1 MNLFLQD
8 GKLNYAFKS
17 LKIENITARL
27 EYRGDKHNMLQ
38 IDSGEWKIAPI
49 GNTAQSFVKEG
60 TFTLH
65 FSKVGGG
72 VRFFVQFKASSD
84 FIERKCYRLCINGFL
99 PVRVNSFLYNAVQ
112 VAGRVR
118 DLEMGSRSYGTG
130 TIANQ
135 WEEGSQYMAF
145 KGKINARK
153 DYYGVLGFVSF
164 EEYFSEIA
172 MCENGE
178 FCAYANLDE
187 RPVAPNERI
196 STDKCF
202 LNIEYKNVDI
212 LRSYGKRIAVENKAE
227 KKFDLPT
234 GWCSWYYYGP
244 NISQEMILEN
254 MRYAKAEKL
263 PIQYIQIDDGWQ
275 KCYGDWDANER
286 FSMGMKALADEIKEN
301 GYTPGIWVAPFL
313 FAPESQTFKDNPS
326 FFIRGAK
333 GEFHPNRLID
343 FSVKEAR
350 KWLYDL
356 AHKLSVEWGYRY
368 IKIDLISYRLAISG
382 YKKRGFNAIKNF
394 REAIKIMRS
403 AVTEDTVFLTCT
415 APLGASAGIAD
426 CVRISDDIFE
436 RWKSL
441 RAVAKQVFRRYFI
454 EEYIH
459 TDPDCLMVR
468 TKDKHD
474 EETFRICVRDERE
487 IKTFVNFMSAAG
499 GALMLS
505 DKFSLLDEKDI
516 EKYRTLFPIND
527 KPAIP
532 LDLFE
537 REIPSVL
544 YYGHRDG
551 VDIYALFNW
560 SNKEDRISVNFSGEK
575 FVHSYYAKHNY
586 SPCNRFALTLAPHD
600 SEIIYVADSQEK
612 LNKLGKAIMPSFV
625 E

>member
-8 GKLNYAFKS
+8 GKLSYAFKS
-17 LKIENITARL
+17 WKIKDITARL

-38 IDSGEWKIAPI
+38 IDSGEWKINDNAT
-49 GNTAQSFVKEG
+49 TAESMVKEG
-60 TFTLH
+60 VFRLR

-72 VRFFVQFKASSD
+72 VRFFVTFKASPD
-84 FIERKCYRLCINGFL
+84 FTERKCYRLCVNGFL
-99 PVRVNSFLYNAVQ
+99 PIRVESFLYNAVQ

-118 DLEMGSRSYGTG
+118 DLEMGSRSYGVA

-145 KGKINARK
+145 KGRINARK
-153 DYYGVLGFVSF
+153 DYYGALGFVSF

-178 FCAYANLDE
+178 FCAYANLEE
-187 RPVAPNERI
+187 RPVSPNETI
-196 STDKCF
+196 KTDKCF
-202 LNIEYKNVDI
+202 LNIEYKNADI
-212 LRSYGKRIAVENKAE
+212 LRSYGKQIAVENKTE

-244 NISQEMILEN
+244 KITQENILEN
-254 MRYAKAEKL
+254 MRIATEKQL
-263 PIQYIQIDDGWQ
+263 PIKYIQIDDGWQ
-275 KCYGDWDANER
+275 KCYGDWEENEH
-286 FSMGMKALADEIKEN
+286 FSMGMKALADEIKFN
-301 GYTPGIWVAPFL
+301 GYIPGIWVAPFL
-313 FAPESQTFKDNPS
+313 FAPESQTFKNNPD
-326 FFIRGAK
+326 FFIRGAN

-343 FSVKEAR
+343 YSVKEAR

-436 RWKSL
+436 RWESL

-454 EEYIH
+454 QEYIH

-474 EETFRICVRDERE
+474 NETFRICVRDERE
-487 IKTFVNFMSAAG
+487 IKTFVNFMSASG
-499 GALMLS
+499 GAVMLS
-505 DKFSLLDEKDI
+505 DKFSLLDENDFA
-516 EKYRTLFPIND
+516 KYKTLFPIN
-527 KPAIP
+527 KQCATP

-544 YYGHRDG
+544 YYGEKDG
-551 VDIYALFNW
+551 IETYALFNW
-560 SNKEDRISVNFSGEK
+560 SNIEDSISLNFKEESYVR
-575 FVHSYYAKHNY
+575 SYYGKKTY
-586 SPCNRFALTLAPHD
+586 EPCKDFSLNLAPHD
-600 SEIIYVADSQEK
+600 SEIIYVSSNEKNFEK
-612 LNKLGKAIMPSFV
+612 LGGSIV
-625 E
+625 W